1 MTSDFK
7 CAAFTAELVF
17 ASALFCFVFFIYCGV
32 SVQLHRE
39 NELVNLHPHHVCC
52 RQHIIGISFS
62 KSVHIHVRRRGSTRA
77 HPQRQWSAGCNE
89 AALSFTHTHTGS
101 AFWLQYSGAF
111 ASLPLCVW
119 YSVLLFGATH
129 ALTLSRG
136 LCGFFFVSCSY
147 AVGRRWAKE
156 KLSFIVM
163 YLR

>member
-89 AALSFTHTHTGS
+89 AALSFTHTHRFS
-101 AFWLQYSGAF
+101 FLAAVFWCFRLSPSLCMVQRAFVWCHTCINPEPW
-111 ASLPLCVW
+111 PLWIFLC
-119 YSVLLFGATH
+119 LLFIC
-129 ALTLSRG
+129 
-136 LCGFFFVSCSY
+136 CG
-147 AVGRRWAKE
+147 
-156 KLSFIVM
+156 
-163 YLR
+163 